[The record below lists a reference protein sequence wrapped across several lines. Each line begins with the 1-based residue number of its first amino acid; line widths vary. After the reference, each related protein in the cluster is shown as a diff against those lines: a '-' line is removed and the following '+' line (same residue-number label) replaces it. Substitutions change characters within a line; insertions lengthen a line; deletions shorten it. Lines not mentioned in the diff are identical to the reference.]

1 MMTCCCCCGHN
12 QLQRLAARV
21 TVATAQG
28 AFDRHAALA
37 NFELESRQQFL
48 ATLNAFEDK
57 SVCNIHSNLWVP
69 NNIFPSLIAQLFNF
83 IKTMLAAYRLLAI
96 KFVWNVASGYDFRV
110 RSEITID
117 NIDTF
122 ACSVADILRNEG
134 RITVEALRASG
145 TLVVDC
151 LRRELRARNH
161 RLMHHYKVRFK
172 HKLSSACNNNNLLLL
187 WSQVMFA
194 GSRGSSHPRQ
204 VPTNNRTNS
213 SGARPQNHRRL
224 HRYRHECRS
233 SRTSSWHHHLWDLSG
248 CSDTLPSTTNK

>member
-69 NNIFPSLIAQLFNF
+69 NNIFPSLITHLFNF

-96 KFVWNVASGYDFRV
+96 QFVWNSMGANGHNFSCSQRDYDRQHRHVCVFGGGHFAKRRSHHRWGAPSEWYVGGGLSQAWTAS
-110 RSEITID
+110 
-117 NIDTF
+117 
-122 ACSVADILRNEG
+122 A
-134 RITVEALRASG
+134 
-145 TLVVDC
+145 
-151 LRRELRARNH
+151 
-161 RLMHHYKVRFK
+161 K
-172 HKLSSACNNNNLLLL
+172 
-187 WSQVMFA
+187 
-194 GSRGSSHPRQ
+194 
-204 VPTNNRTNS
+204 
-213 SGARPQNHRRL
+213 
-224 HRYRHECRS
+224 
-233 SRTSSWHHHLWDLSG
+233 
-248 CSDTLPSTTNK
+248 PSTDASLQSSLQTQQTCRLLATTTCSYS